1 LTDDGRRT
9 TEGSRLRLSSSVLG
23 PKKMKLVNSQ
33 NTRVYMGTLT
43 GGVEIMAALRKMSVS
58 HQIQTATINLLGGL
72 TEVEL
77 SAYDFVAQRRLEP
90 VVVKRPLEIIAGQ
103 GTISLLDEQPHV
115 HLHLALAW
123 REETAV
129 QGISVIGGH
138 CARALAFAVE
148 FTLTAYDGAPMRRVW
163 HEDTGLLLWET

>member
-1 LTDDGRRT
+1 
-9 TEGSRLRLSSSVLG
+9 
-23 PKKMKLVNSQ
+23 MKQVNAT

-43 GGVEIMAALRKMSVS
+43 DGVEIMAALRETAIS
-58 HQIQTATINLLGGL
+58 HQIQTATIELLGGL

-77 SAYDFVAQRRLEP
+77 TAYDFVAQQRLEP
-90 VVVKRPLEIIAGQ
+90 VVVKRPLEIISGH
-103 GTISLLDEQPHV
+103 GTISLLDGQPHV

-148 FTLTAYDGAPMRRVW
+148 FTLTAYDGAPMRRAL
-163 HEDTGLLLWET
+163 HEGTGLPLWEV

>member
-1 LTDDGRRT
+1 V
-9 TEGSRLRLSSSVLG
+9 LSVPSVVNFWL
-23 PKKMKLVNSQ
+23 MKQVNAA

-43 GGVEIMAALRKMSVS
+43 GGVEIMAALRKTSVS
-58 HQIQTATINLLGGL
+58 HQIQTATIALLGGL